1 MDSNEN
7 VVSSPAPI
15 GPPTAK
21 LKPERVQEELR
32 SLPNWQLDGE
42 SRAIEST
49 REFPCSR
56 VAGMFGAWVLGIA
69 GALGLTASVSLANGR
84 VRVRLSPSIGHDGLT
99 QGVFDLARQ
108 IG

>member
-1 MDSNEN
+1 MDTNDES
-7 VVSSPAPI
+7 VVNPTAI

-32 SLPNWQLDGE
+32 TLPNWQLDSGGQ
-42 SRAIEST
+42 AIEST

-56 VAGMFGAWVLGIA
+56 VAGMFGAWVVGLS
-69 GALGLTASVSLANGR
+69 GALGLTASVSLAHGR
-84 VRVRLSPSIGHDGLT
+84 IRVQLSSPIGLDGLT